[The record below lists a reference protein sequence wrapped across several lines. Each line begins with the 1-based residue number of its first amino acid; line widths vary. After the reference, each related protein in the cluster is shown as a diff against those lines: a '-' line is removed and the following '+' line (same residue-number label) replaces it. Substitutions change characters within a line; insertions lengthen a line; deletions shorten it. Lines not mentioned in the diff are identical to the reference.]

1 MKTINELHHICAD
14 AYLEV
19 AKAYHWAE
27 YLDDG
32 EPVHPAYFS
41 DLRDNIE
48 RLELLVRMLNIGLV
62 SHAIR
67 EPHPDGGD
75 Q

>member
-14 AYLEV
+14 AHLEV
-19 AKAYHWAE
+19 SKACNWAE
-27 YLDDG
+27 YLDNG
-32 EPVHPAYFS
+32 KPVHPTYFS
-41 DLRDNIE
+41 NLRDNIE

-67 EPHPDGGD
+67 EPHLDA
-75 Q
+75 